1 VHNDQA
7 AERDAAGGDPSAEG
21 AQPEPALQVEVGQP
35 FRVRGQVGAARNA
48 ATVTARTP
56 RKIEVGLSQLD
67 TRLPAALPT
76 GTRREAIPPTTVP
89 SANTA
94 LGSW

>member
-7 AERDAAGGDPSAEG
+7 AERDGAGGDPSAEG

-35 FRVRGQVGAARNA
+35 LRVRGQVGRSKE
-48 ATVTARTP
+48 RGDGHREDP
-56 RKIEVGLSQLD
+56 EKIEVGLSQLD

-94 LGSW
+94 LGS